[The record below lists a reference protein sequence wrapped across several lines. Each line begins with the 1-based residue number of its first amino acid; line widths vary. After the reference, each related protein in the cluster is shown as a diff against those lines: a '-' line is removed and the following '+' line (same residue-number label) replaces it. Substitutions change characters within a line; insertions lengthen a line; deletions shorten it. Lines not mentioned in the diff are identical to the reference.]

1 MSLILAHDQRQLQ
14 AAEESAA
21 SLAERYGKPVRTRIE
36 LLEQFTWAEDYHQK
50 YYLKNLRILTLELSA
65 VYPRHEDLVNSRA
78 AARLNG
84 YAGGYG
90 SATRLSRE
98 LDLYGLTEP
107 AAHALLSMA
116 SRRIM

>member
-21 SLAERYGKPVRTRIE
+21 ALAERYGRPVRTRIE

-50 YYLKNLRILTLELSA
+50 YYLKNLRILALELSA
-65 VYPRHEDLVNSRA
+65 VYPRHEDLVDSRA